1 MKKSVVKNTVKSAD
15 KNAIKAAENAIHKM
29 MELNTEFSIIG
40 KSMLEA
46 MKAEL
51 TKKVTSAEKA
61 SLVAPCEIPLEIAM
75 ESDKFP
81 KNLMKPHR
89 GRKNRIFLD
98 KGEYYTMTE
107 IASKYGLTIAMLQYR
122 LKKGWNLV
130 RAFGTDNHRKDH
142 YIAENIEM
150 MRV

>member
-1 MKKSVVKNTVKSAD
+1 MKKSVVKNTVKTD
-15 KNAIKAAENAIHKM
+15 KNAIKAAENAIKKM

-51 TKKVTSAEKA
+51 TKKVNNAEKA

-75 ESDKFP
+75 ESKNFP
-81 KNLMKPHR
+81 KNLTKPHR

-107 IASKYGLTIAMLQYR
+107 IASKYGLTVAMLQYR